1 MIGKTNLSEWAN
13 IRCTYSTS
21 GWSGRGGLTCNPYA
35 LDRNPCGSSS
45 GSGTAVAAS
54 LCAVAVGTETDGSI
68 LCPSS
73 ACGIVGLKPTVGLVS
88 RAGIIPISHSQ
99 DTAGP
104 MARTVRDAAVL
115 LGVLAGIDPQ
125 DMITAEGTGHTHAD
139 YTQFLDAAGL
149 ADAKIGVARNY
160 FDFNDAVETIMNV
173 ALDAMRQAGAT
184 LIDTEELSV
193 VDGSRSAE
201 TTVLQYELKADI
213 ASYLV
218 RLGPSA
224 PVKTL
229 QDIIEFND
237 RNRKERCRTLGRI
250 SSSSPR
256 RKGR

>member
-1 MIGKTNLSEWAN
+1 MPLYCLAFW
-13 IRCTYSTS
+13 R
-21 GWSGRGGLTCNPYA
+21 A
-35 LDRNPCGSSS
+35 L
-45 GSGTAVAAS
+45 
-54 LCAVAVGTETDGSI
+54 I
-68 LCPSS
+68 
-73 ACGIVGLKPTVGLVS
+73 
-88 RAGIIPISHSQ
+88 Q
-99 DTAGP
+99 
-104 MARTVRDAAVL
+104 
-115 LGVLAGIDPQ
+115 Q
-125 DMITAEGTGHTHAD
+125 DMITAESTGHTHAD

-149 ADAKIGVARNY
+149 GGAKIGVARNY

-224 PVKTL
+224 PVQTL

-237 RNRKERCRTLGRI
+237 RNAQREMPYFGQDFFLKSEKKGPLTDYEYLEALAKCRRLTAH
-250 SSSSPR
+250 R
-256 RKGR
+256 RNRRGHGQT